1 MSKTAIPRPEHPRP
15 QMVRDTWLN
24 LNGPWSF
31 AIDPGVSGEAQ
42 GWSDG
47 RAFKQRIMVP
57 FCPESKL
64 SGIGHTDFMASVW
77 YQRKFTVPAAW
88 QDLRL
93 LLHFDAV
100 DYESTVWVNGR
111 PAGTHTGGSTPFTCE
126 ITALVKKGENTITL
140 CAKDDTRSELQPT
153 GKQSV
158 WFDSRGCHYTRVT
171 GIWQTV
177 WLEAVPQ
184 TYIKSYR
191 VYPNLS
197 GGTISLL
204 VIIDGNVDG
213 VTLVSEAR
221 ARGTR
226 AGRMRVG
233 AENVMHCVLP
243 LSRIE
248 AWSPEHPFLYDL
260 TLTLDRGGKTIDV
273 VTGYCGLRTITIAG
287 KQVLLNGKPVF
298 QRLVLDQGYYPD
310 GIYTA
315 PAAAAL
321 KRDIELSL
329 AAGFNGAR
337 LHQKVFEPLFLY
349 WADRLGYLVWGEYPS
364 WGLDLNEQAVLAR
377 VSTEWAE
384 VVERDFSHPSIVGW
398 CPFNETEH
406 QHNPSA
412 VAALYRLTKALD
424 PTRPCIDTSG
434 YIHTGATD
442 IYDCH
447 NYQQDPAT
455 FAELFEKF
463 KTDDAAAWRNFP
475 RQDGPYCGQPYFV
488 SEYGGIWW
496 NPKQKDTKS
505 WGYGQRPKTEHEFLL
520 RYRGLTEALLQH
532 PKMFGFCYTQL
543 YDVEQEVNGLYTYDR
558 KPKFNMDIIKKI
570 TAQKAAIE

>member
-15 QMVRDTWLN
+15 QMVRETWMN

-42 GWSDG
+42 GWHDG
-47 RAFKQRIMVP
+47 RAFKQRIVVP

-64 SGIGHTDFMASVW
+64 SGIGHLDFMPAVW
-77 YQRKFTVPAAW
+77 YQRKFTVPAGW
-88 QDLRL
+88 QGMRL

-100 DYESTVWVNGR
+100 DYESTAWVNGR
-111 PAGTHTGGSTPFTCE
+111 PAGTHTGGSTPFICE
-126 ITALVKKGENTITL
+126 ITKLVKRGENTVTL

-153 GKQSV
+153 GKQSI

-204 VIIDGNVDG
+204 VTIDGDVDNT
-213 VTLVSEAR
+213 TLVTEAR

-226 AGRMRVG
+226 AGRMRIG

-243 LSRIE
+243 LSRVE
-248 AWSPEHPFLYDL
+248 SWSPERPFLYDL
-260 TLTLDRGGKTIDV
+260 TLTLDRGGKTIDA
-273 VTGYCGLRTITIAG
+273 VTGYCGLRTITIDG
-287 KQVLLNGKPVF
+287 KNVLLNGKPVF

-315 PAAAAL
+315 PTAAAL
-321 KRDIELSL
+321 RRDIELSL

-364 WGLDLNEQAVLAR
+364 WGLDLNQLAVLER
-377 VSTEWAE
+377 VSTEWTG
-384 VVERDFSHPSIVGW
+384 VVERDFNHPSIVGW
-398 CPFNETEH
+398 CPFNETSYK
-406 QHNPSA
+406 HNPLT
-412 VAALYRLTKALD
+412 VAAIYRLTKALD
-424 PTRPCIDTSG
+424 PTRPAIDTSG
-434 YIHTGATD
+434 YIHTEATD

-447 NYQQDPAT
+447 NYEQDPAK
-455 FAELFEKF
+455 FAQFFEKF
-463 KTDDAAAWRNFP
+463 KTDDQAIWRNFP
-475 RQDGPYCGQPYFV
+475 HEDGPYQGQPYFV

-496 NPKQKDTKS
+496 NPRQKDKKS
-505 WGYGQRPKTEHEFLL
+505 WGYGQRPKTEHEFLQ
-520 RYRGLTEALLQH
+520 RYRGLTEALLAH

-558 KPKFNMDIIKKI
+558 EPKFHMETIRKI
-570 TAQKAAIE
+570 NEQKAAIE